1 MYRFVVVAGFLA
13 AVFGLGRPSSAQNP
27 APLDHTASAVRDT
40 LLLSLSEAQR
50 LALRQNPVVLADA
63 QEVEIARG
71 ELLQARVYSFNPEL
85 EVGAPGAAAASG
97 VYEAALTQEI
107 DWAGQRGLRTRA
119 ARIGLARTEAVVRD
133 AARLTLAETSRAY
146 FASLAANQ
154 RLQVA
159 EASLGLGERLLR
171 AVRIQLREGEISVME
186 GNLAEIEYGR
196 SRARVLAARRESTAA
211 LLELKRLAGLAP
223 EHPVR
228 LSADLSTALPPA
240 TLREDSLIA
249 LALARRPDV
258 AARTVA
264 VDEFLTLRRLA
275 RREALPNLRVGAL
288 AEGDGPGGEPRFGLG
303 VGVSIPVFDRNQGIR
318 AQREAQADQAA
329 LQARAVELLI
339 RTQVA
344 DALRAYRAAS
354 EEVMV
359 LQESVLQP
367 ARQNRA
373 LLETAYQAGK
383 VGLPELLL
391 LRNQLL
397 DAEMDY
403 WEAWLAQRQA
413 LVALGAATATLGIEE
428 EVDDQQDGDR

>member
-13 AVFGLGRPSSAQNP
+13 AVFGLGRPSSAQIP
-27 APLDHTASAVRDT
+27 ARLGRTAAITGDT
-40 LLLSLSEAQR
+40 LLLSLPEAQR
-50 LALRQNPVVLADA
+50 LALRENPSFLADA

-71 ELLQARVYSFNPEL
+71 DLLQARIYNFNPEL
-85 EVGAPGAAAASG
+85 EVEAPGAAGASG
-97 VYEAALTQEI
+97 AYEAALTQEI
-107 DWAGQRGLRTRA
+107 EWAGQRGLRIRA
-119 ARIGLARTEAVVRD
+119 ARIGVARTAAVVRD

-146 FASLAANQ
+146 FAALAADR

-171 AVRIQLREGEISVME
+171 AVRIQLREGEISVLE

-196 SRARVLAARRESTAA
+196 SRARVLAARREHAA
-211 LLELKRLAGLAP
+211 AVLELKRLVGLAP
-223 EHPVR
+223 DHPVR
-228 LSADLSTALPPA
+228 LSADLPTALPPF

-249 LALARRPDV
+249 LAFARRPDL
-258 AARTVA
+258 AARAAA
-264 VDEFLTLRRLA
+264 VHEFQALRRLA

-288 AEGDGPGGEPRFGLG
+288 AEGDGMGGEPRLGVG

-318 AQREAQADQAA
+318 TQREAQADQAA

-339 RTQVA
+339 RAQVT

-354 EEVMV
+354 DEVMA
-359 LQESVLQP
+359 LEESVLEP

-428 EVDDQQDGDR
+428 EVDDEQDGDR